1 MDERWIERH
10 RLPVYYA
17 LSLVIAVGVM
27 TVSVLLP
34 GPPDVLG
41 GLRAYLH
48 REHLITGALGIIRY
62 ASTEEPLAWLILV
75 FAGAPALAALAVS
88 AWIGRGALG
97 TLIRRFLPWQSPA
110 ARSRALRFYLT
121 WGVIS
126 GAVMVWYY
134 WMGSRHGTPEQ
145 LAFRDAALGTSPL
158 AVAAWLLASHLFDE
172 GGTFEEL
179 GWRGFA
185 LPVLL
190 ERFGSPLRASV
201 VLGTIW
207 MAWHLP
213 REIPGLLSGQPVL
226 PFIEGQL
233 VFLLLTI
240 ALSVLCT
247 YGYLE
252 TGGSVL
258 PAIVIHGGSNVW
270 SKALGEPLYPYFSGP
285 VDPRTVIVVALAVLV
300 VAMGRLRGTRSG
312 LTPNPV

>member
-1 MDERWIERH
+1 MAERWIERH
-10 RLPVYYA
+10 RLPVYYG
-17 LSLVIAVGVM
+17 LSLLIAMGVM
-27 TVSVLLP
+27 AVSILLP
-34 GPPDVLG
+34 GAPDVLG
-41 GLRAYLH
+41 GLRAFLH
-48 REHLITGALGIIRY
+48 REHLTASALGIIRY
-62 ASTEEPLAWLILV
+62 AVTEQPMAWLILV

-88 AWIGRGALG
+88 AWIGRGAFG
-97 TLIRRFLPWQSPA
+97 TLLRRLLPWQASS

-126 GAVMVWYY
+126 GAVMAWYY

-172 GGTFEEL
+172 GGTLEEL

-185 LPVLL
+185 LPALL

-213 REIPGLLSGQPVL
+213 REIPGLLAGQPVF
-226 PFIEGQL
+226 PFLEGQL

-270 SKALGEPLYPYFSGP
+270 SKALGEPLYPFLSGP
-285 VDPRTVIVVALAVLV
+285 VDPRTVIVVALAVVV
-300 VAMGRLRGTRSG
+300 VATGRLRGSG
-312 LTPNPV
+312 SGRTPAPA